1 MPNKMKTLSFSLF
14 LLLGTILFAC
24 KTGSKSGN
32 ENSTATNC
40 IAKPKPD
47 CVCILLYDP
56 VCGCDG
62 VTYGNDCAAACAQV
76 DIKYKGECK
85 K

>member
-1 MPNKMKTLSFSLF
+1 MKTK
-14 LLLGTILFAC
+14 LLYISIIFVSALFAC
-24 KTGSKSGN
+24 KTSSKNGN
-32 ENSTATNC
+32 ENNAAVNC